1 MKEHIDFGEIICAAQ
16 SGDADMLSVLIE
28 LYMPLINKYSKLDG
42 KINEDLKQV
51 IILKIITNLNK
62 FKTK

>member
-1 MKEHIDFGEIICAAQ
+1 
-16 SGDADMLSVLIE
+16 MLSVLIE